1 MRVFI
6 FRAGGW
12 MKRFLNW
19 AGASHR
25 RPDVRRALVR
35 AQYAA
40 YVRQAPV
47 LYLTVA
53 LVVCA
58 AIYVCANPADL
69 ALTVVGPSLLVIGC
83 LGRLA
88 VWLRRRNVEVDAETM
103 QRRLVGASRLAVVL
117 ATVFTAWVTNL
128 YFACD
133 PSLRGVIAGVFGVT
147 TLAAIYCLVN
157 FPISALAVSAI
168 CIPFV
173 SALLALATPEPM
185 IVGGCGLFAVMF
197 GTTFMVVR
205 ASRDFLELVAAQ
217 VDAKQLSDENSRLAH
232 VDSLTGLPN
241 RRQFF
246 ERLEEA
252 VACNAEGQRVYVG
265 ILDLDGFKP
274 VNDVFGHVVGDRVL
288 VECSARFR
296 GVAGGGAFVARLGGD
311 EFGLIVE
318 NVRDEN
324 LVLDLGAQ
332 ICEAT
337 REPFAF
343 DDAIATIS
351 TSIGFAAYPDAGE
364 TPRRL
369 YERADFALYFAKQ
382 NHRGR
387 AVAFNE
393 EHERRMKGA
402 ALVEQCLRRADLDK
416 EMSLLYQPLHDAE
429 TGVVVSLE
437 ALARWNSPDL
447 GLVGPG
453 DFVPVAE
460 RSDIIYPLSRT
471 LLRKALK
478 AAAAWPDDVQLS
490 FNLSARDLMSPA
502 ALTQIIAIAASGP
515 IVPSRIDF
523 EITETALIT
532 DFERAR
538 KAVLALKS
546 IGASVSLDDFGT
558 GYSSLNYVHRLPLD
572 RIKIDRSFVHEM
584 ETSPLARDVV
594 KTMISMAR
602 NLNFD
607 CVIEGV
613 ETGEQLAL
621 LKSFGCNMA
630 QGYLFSRPL
639 LEEEVPPFIA
649 ARREL
654 GLPLSRK
661 IA

>member
-1 MRVFI
+1 
-6 FRAGGW
+6 

-25 RPDVRRALVR
+25 RPEVRRALAR

-53 LVVCA
+53 VVLCA
-58 AIYVCANPADL
+58 AVYVCADAAKP
-69 ALTVVGPSLLVIGC
+69 ALTMLAPAFLVVAS
-83 LGRLA
+83 LGRAA
-88 VWLRRRNVEVDAETM
+88 VWLRRRDMKVDAETM
-103 QRRLVGASRLAVVL
+103 TRRLAAAGVL
-117 ATVFTAWVTNL
+117 ATTMAALCTAWVTAL
-128 YFACD
+128 YFGSD
-133 PSLRGVIAGVFGVT
+133 PSLRGVIAGVFGIT
-147 TLAAIYCLVN
+147 TLAAAYCLVN
-157 FPISALAVSAI
+157 FPISALAVSAV
-168 CIPFV
+168 CVPTV
-173 SALLALATPEPM
+173 AWMLALATPEPM
-185 IVGGCGLFAVMF
+185 IIGAAGLFVVMF
-197 GTTFMVVR
+197 GTVFMVIR

-217 VDAKQLSDENSRLAH
+217 VDAQQLSDANSRLAH

-241 RRQFF
+241 RRRFF

-252 VACNAEGQRVYVG
+252 VARNGDGARVFVG

-274 VNDVFGHVVGDRVL
+274 VNDVFGHAVGDRVL
-288 VECSARFR
+288 VECGARFS
-296 GVAGGGAFVARLGGD
+296 GVLGADAFVARLGGD

-318 NVRDEN
+318 NVRDEDC
-324 LVLDLGAQ
+324 VLALGDR
-332 ICEAT
+332 ICETT

-343 DDAIATIS
+343 DDAIAAVS
-351 TSIGFAAYPDAGE
+351 TSIGFAAYPDAGA

-387 AVAFNE
+387 AVVFSE

-402 ALVEQCLRRADLDK
+402 ALIEQCLRRADLES
-416 EMSLLYQPLHDAE
+416 EMSLVYQPVHEAE
-429 TGVVVSLE
+429 TGAIVSFE

-453 DFVPVAE
+453 EFVAVAE

-471 LLRKALK
+471 LLRKALQ
-478 AAAAWPDDVQLS
+478 AASAWPRDVQLS

-502 ALTQIIAIAASGP
+502 ALTQIIAIAAGGP
-515 IVPSRIDF
+515 IAPSRIDF
-523 EITETALIT
+523 EITETALVT
-532 DFERAR
+532 DFDRAR

-572 RIKIDRSFVHEM
+572 RIKIDRSFVREM
-584 ETSPLARDVV
+584 DTSPLARDVV
-594 KTMISMAR
+594 RTMIAMAR

-613 ETGEQLAL
+613 ETGEQFAL
-621 LKSFGCNMA
+621 LKSFGCDMA
-630 QGYLFSRPL
+630 QGYLFSPPL
-639 LEEEVPPFIA
+639 AEAEVGPFIA
-649 ARREL
+649 ARRQR
-654 GLPLSRK
+654 GLP
-661 IA
+661 IARQSA

>member
-1 MRVFI
+1 
-6 FRAGGW
+6 

-25 RPDVRRALVR
+25 RPEVRRALAR

-53 LVVCA
+53 AVISA
-58 AIYVCANPADL
+58 AIYVCGDWNKP
-69 ALTVVGPSLLVIGC
+69 ALTIAAPLLLAVAC
-83 LGRLA
+83 LVRLG
-88 VWLRRRNVEVDAETM
+88 VWLRRRNVEVDAEIM
-103 QRRLVGASRLAVVL
+103 ARRLVAASWL
-117 ATVFTAWVTNL
+117 ATLLAICFTAWVTSL
-128 YFACD
+128 YFAGD
-133 PSLRGVIAGVFGVT
+133 PALRGVIAGTFGVT
-147 TLAAIYCLVN
+147 MLSAVYCLVN
-157 FPISALAVSAI
+157 FPISALAVSAV
-168 CIPFV
+168 CVPFV
-173 SALLALATPEPM
+173 SLLLALATPEPM
-185 IVGGCGLFAVMF
+185 IVGGGGLFLVMF
-197 GTTFMVVR
+197 GTTYMIVR
-205 ASRDFLELVAAQ
+205 SARDFLGLVAAQ
-217 VDAKQLSDENSRLAH
+217 VDAKQLSDENARLAH
-232 VDSLTGLPN
+232 IDSLTGLPN

-246 ERLEEA
+246 EHLEAA
-252 VACNAEGQRVYVG
+252 VAGNPAGARVYVG
-265 ILDLDGFKP
+265 VLDLDGFKP

-288 VECSARFR
+288 VECGARFTH
-296 GVAGGGAFVARLGGD
+296 VVGGEAFVARLGGD
-311 EFGLIVE
+311 EFGLIVDS
-318 NVRDEN
+318 VYDESR
-324 LVLDLGAQ
+324 VLELGAR

-343 DDAIATIS
+343 DDAIAAIS
-351 TSIGFAAYPDAGE
+351 TSIGFAACPDAGD

-382 NHRGR
+382 NHRGS
-387 AVAFNE
+387 AVVFSE
-393 EHERRMKGA
+393 DHERRMKGA
-402 ALVEQCLRRADLDK
+402 ALVEQCLRRADLDT
-416 EMSLLYQPLHDAE
+416 EMTVEYQPLHEAE
-429 TGVVVSLE
+429 TGAIVSFE

-453 DFVPVAE
+453 EFVPVAE
-460 RSDIIYPLSRT
+460 RSDIIYPLSRA

-478 AAAAWPDDVQLS
+478 AASAWPDDIQLS

-515 IVPSRIDF
+515 IAPSRIDF
-523 EITETALIT
+523 EITETALVT

-546 IGASVSLDDFGT
+546 IGASISLDDFGT

-572 RIKIDRSFVHEM
+572 RIKIDRSFVREM
-584 ETSPLARDVV
+584 ESSPLARDVI

-613 ETGEQLAL
+613 ESAEQLAL
-621 LKSFGCNMA
+621 LRSFGCNLA
-630 QGYLFSRPL
+630 QGYLFSQPL
-639 LEEEVPPFIA
+639 PEDEVLPFIA
-649 ARREL
+649 ARRDRS
-654 GLPLSRK
+654 LPAERK

>member
-1 MRVFI
+1 
-6 FRAGGW
+6 

-25 RPDVRRALVR
+25 RPEVRRALAR
-35 AQYAA
+35 AQYSA

-47 LYLTVA
+47 LYLTIAV
-53 LVVCA
+53 VVCA
-58 AIYVCANPADL
+58 AIYVCADWSMPF
-69 ALTVVGPSLLVIGC
+69 LTITGPCLLVAASLL
-83 LGRLA
+83 RAA
-88 VWLRRRNVEVDAETM
+88 VWIRRRNEEVDAETKA
-103 QRRLVGASRLAVVL
+103 RRLVSAGWA
-117 ATVFTAWVTNL
+117 ATTMAFFCTLWTTGL
-128 YFACD
+128 YFNSD
-133 PSLRGVIAGVFGVT
+133 PALRGVIAGVFGIT
-147 TLAAIYCLVN
+147 TLAAAYCLVN
-157 FPISALAVSAI
+157 FPISALAIAAVCVPA
-168 CIPFV
+168 V
-173 SALLALATPEPM
+173 TVLLGLSTPEPM
-185 IVGGCGLFAVMF
+185 IIGAAGLFVVMF
-197 GTTFMVVR
+197 GTIFAVIR
-205 ASRDFLELVAAQ
+205 SSRDFLELVASQ
-217 VDAKQLSDENSRLAH
+217 VDAQQLSDENSRLAH

-246 ERLEEA
+246 ERLDQA
-252 VACNAEGQRVYVG
+252 IARNAPGARVYVG

-288 VECSARFR
+288 VECSARFSQ
-296 GVAGGGAFVARLGGD
+296 VAGDKAFVARLGGD

-318 NVRDEN
+318 NVRDEDF
-324 LVLDLGAQ
+324 VLTLGHQ

-343 DDAIATIS
+343 DDAIAAIS
-351 TSIGFAAYPDAGE
+351 TSIGFAAFPDAGE
-364 TPRRL
+364 TQRRL

-387 AVAFNE
+387 AIIFCE
-393 EHERRMKGA
+393 EHERRMKGS
-402 ALVEQCLRRADLDK
+402 ALVEQCLRRADLET
-416 EMSLLYQPLHDAE
+416 EMSLVYQPLHEAE
-429 TGVVVSLE
+429 TGAIVSFE

-447 GLVGPG
+447 GEVGPG
-453 DFVPVAE
+453 EFVAVAE
-460 RSDIIYPLSRT
+460 RSDIIYPLSRI

-478 AAAAWPDDVQLS
+478 AASQWPEGVQLS

-515 IVPSRIDF
+515 IAPSRIDF

-538 KAVLALKS
+538 KAILALKS

-572 RIKIDRSFVHEM
+572 RIKIDRSFVREM

-613 ETGEQLAL
+613 ETQEQLAL

-639 LEEEVPPFIA
+639 AENEILPFIDARESLGLPA
-649 ARREL
+649 ARR
-654 GLPLSRK
+654 

>member
-1 MRVFI
+1 
-6 FRAGGW
+6 

-25 RPDVRRALVR
+25 RPEIRRALAR
-35 AQYAA
+35 AQYSA

-47 LYLTVA
+47 LYFTIAIVVA
-53 LVVCA
+53 ATIYLCA
-58 AIYVCANPADL
+58 DPAMPTITIYGPA
-69 ALTVVGPSLLVIGC
+69 LLVFASLMRMI
-83 LGRLA
+83 
-88 VWLRRRNVEVDAETM
+88 VWMRRRAIEVDVETM
-103 QRRLVGASRLAVVL
+103 ARRLLSAGVAATALAIL
-117 ATVFTAWVTNL
+117 FTGWVTTL
-128 YFACD
+128 YFVGD
-133 PSLRGVIAGVFGVT
+133 PAMRGVIAGVFGVT

-157 FPISALAVSAI
+157 FPISALAVSVV
-168 CIPFV
+168 CVPFV
-173 SALLALATPEPM
+173 SLLLALATPEPM

-197 GTTFMVVR
+197 GTTFMVIHT
-205 ASRDFLELVAAQ
+205 SRDFLKLVAAQ
-217 VDAKQLSDENSRLAH
+217 VDAEALSDENARLAH

-246 ERLEEA
+246 EQLDAA
-252 VACNAEGQRVYVG
+252 VARNAEGASVYVG

-274 VNDVFGHVVGDRVL
+274 VNDVFGHSVGDRVL
-288 VECSARFR
+288 IGCSARFR
-296 GVAGGGAFVARLGGD
+296 DVVAGQAFVARLGGD

-318 NVRDEN
+318 NVRDEDV
-324 LVLDLGAQ
+324 VLALGAR

-343 DDAIATIS
+343 EDAIAAVS
-351 TSIGFAAYPDAGE
+351 TSIGFAPFPEAGD

-382 NHRGR
+382 NHRGQPVVFR
-387 AVAFNE
+387 E
-393 EHERRMKGA
+393 EHEQRMKGA
-402 ALVEQCLRRADLDK
+402 ALVEQCLRRADLDA
-416 EMSLLYQPLHDAE
+416 ETSLVFQPLHDTQ
-429 TGVVVSLE
+429 TGAIVAFE
-437 ALARWNSPDL
+437 ALARWTNPHL
-447 GLVGPG
+447 GQVAPC

-460 RSDIIYPLSRT
+460 RSDIIYRLSRT
-471 LLRKALK
+471 LLRKALN
-478 AAAAWPDDVQLS
+478 AAGAWPEEIQIS

-502 ALTQIIAIAASGP
+502 ALSQIIAIVASSPIAAD
-515 IVPSRIDF
+515 RIDF

-538 KAVLALKS
+538 EAILTLKS
-546 IGASVSLDDFGT
+546 VGASVSLDDFGT

-572 RIKIDRSFVHEM
+572 RIKIDRGFVNEM
-584 ETSPLARDVV
+584 ETNPLARDVV
-594 KTMISMAR
+594 KTMITMAR

-613 ETGEQLAL
+613 ETDEQLAQ

-639 LEEEVPPFIA
+639 AESEVLGYVG
-649 ARREL
+649 ARRDFAL
-654 GLPLSRK
+654 DAARK

>member
-1 MRVFI
+1 
-6 FRAGGW
+6 

-25 RPDVRRALVR
+25 HPEVRSALSR

-40 YVRQAPV
+40 YVQQAPV
-47 LYLTVA
+47 LYLTIS
-53 LVVCA
+53 VVLSA
-58 AIYVCANPADL
+58 TIYVCADWTKPWLTLAGPAIL
-69 ALTVVGPSLLVIGC
+69 IAASLSRAATWI
-83 LGRLA
+83 
-88 VWLRRRNVEVDAETM
+88 RRRDAETDDETM
-103 QRRLVGASRLAVVL
+103 AKRLVSAGIL
-117 ATVFTAWVTNL
+117 ATTMAMFCTAWTIAL
-128 YFACD
+128 YFGAD
-133 PSLRGVIAGVFGVT
+133 PALRGIISGVFGVT
-147 TLAAIYCLVN
+147 TLAAVYCLVN
-157 FPISALAVSAI
+157 FPISSLAVAAVCVPAVTI
-168 CIPFV
+168 LF
-173 SALLALATPEPM
+173 ALSTPEPM
-185 IVGGCGLFAVMF
+185 IIGACGLFFVMF
-197 GTTFMVVR
+197 GTIFAVIR
-205 ASRDFLELVAAQ
+205 SSRDFLELVAAQ
-217 VDAKQLSDENSRLAH
+217 VDAQHLSDENSRLAH
-232 VDSLTGLPN
+232 IDSLTGLPN

-246 ERLEEA
+246 ERLEVA
-252 VACNAEGQRVYVG
+252 VARNARGARVYVG

-288 VECSARFR
+288 GECGARFAEVL
-296 GVAGGGAFVARLGGD
+296 GADAFVARLGGD
-311 EFGLIVE
+311 EFGLIIEGVH
-318 NVRDEN
+318 DEHF
-324 LVLDLGAQ
+324 VLTLGHR

-343 DDAIATIS
+343 DDAIAAIS

-369 YERADFALYFAKQ
+369 YERADFALYYAKQ

-387 AVAFNE
+387 AIVFSE
-393 EHERRMKGA
+393 DHERRMKGA
-402 ALVEQCLRRADLDK
+402 ALVEQCLRRADLEA
-416 EMSLLYQPLHDAE
+416 EMSLVYQPLHEAE
-429 TGVVVSLE
+429 TGAIVSFE

-447 GLVGPG
+447 GQIGPG
-453 DFVPVAE
+453 EFVPIAE
-460 RSDIIYPLSRT
+460 RSDIIYPLSRI

-478 AAAAWPDDVQLS
+478 AARAWPKDVQLS

-502 ALTQIIAIAASGP
+502 ALTQIIAIASSGP
-515 IVPSRIDF
+515 IAPSRIDF
-523 EITETALIT
+523 EITESALIT

-546 IGASVSLDDFGT
+546 IGASISLDDFGT

-572 RIKIDRSFVHEM
+572 RIKIDRSFVREM

-613 ETGEQLAL
+613 ETGEQLAQ
-621 LKSFGCNMA
+621 LKAFGCNMA

-639 LEEEVPPFIA
+639 QEADVLPFIA
-649 ARREL
+649 ARESL
-654 GLPLSRK
+654 GLPMARR